1 MLSIIMDTETTD
13 KEPKT
18 CEVVEAAYREFCL
31 EPLEQGGPSNF
42 ITRYGHLNP
51 IKLGAMSAHHI
62 LPEELVGLPLFDK
75 GAFCSAVGT
84 VPYWIGH
91 HIDFDWTAVG
101 APKQPKRICTLAMA
115 RDLWPKLDSHTLTS
129 LVYFTQGA
137 SKETRE
143 RLRSAHSALADVI
156 FCEEILRVIIAEKS
170 LTTMEQLYAY
180 SEEARIPKIMTFG
193 KFKDQPVENVD
204 RGYANWYRRQADPDP
219 YLLEAFRRVGLM

>member
-18 CEVVEAAYREFCL
+18 CEVVEAAYREFSFD
-31 EPLEQGGPSNF
+31 PLPQPKQFRSL
-42 ITRYGHLNP
+42 YGHLWP
-51 IKLGAMSAHHI
+51 IKYGALAAHHI
-62 LPEELVGLPLFDK
+62 LPEELIGLPTFDK
-75 GAFCSAVGT
+75 DRFAGEVSAAT
-84 VPYWIGH
+84 YWIGH
-91 HIDFDWTAVG
+91 NIDFDWTAVG
-101 APKQPKRICTLAMA
+101 APQQPKRICTLAMA
-115 RDLWPKLDSHTLTS
+115 RDLWPQLDSHTLTS

-193 KFKDQPVENVD
+193 KFKGEPVENVD
-204 RGYANWYRRQADPDP
+204 RGYANWYRRQPEPDP
-219 YLLEAFRRVGLM
+219 YLLQAFRRVGLI